1 MVRHEGTPAALPGP
15 IHDLSAWALVAAAR
29 APISVS
35 PAGRSAA
42 NDLDPTLTES
52 PILSDVSETTISVP
66 AEWATQKA
74 IWTAWP
80 ADAREWNDDLET
92 PRRDVAAMVR
102 ALGETGHVRLLVNG
116 PEAEASARA
125 ALGGAAQFVPAR
137 YGDIWLR
144 DTGPIFARTHLGPVA
159 LRFATNS
166 WGGKY
171 DLPDDATV
179 GDDIARIAETPVRRF
194 DFVLEGGAVDHD
206 GEGTIL
212 TTRQTLLNPNRNG
225 WTRQQAETALGQA
238 FGAKKIIWID
248 EGLKNDHTDGH
259 IDNIARFA
267 GPGRVVCQA
276 PAGDDDPNR
285 ETLDAIA
292 RTLEASTDATGRK
305 LQVAR
310 IPGVGLYR
318 NALGELAPASHM
330 NFVIANG
337 LVVVPV
343 YGTSTEA
350 AALAGLQSVF
360 PDHKVVGVPSRGLL
374 GCGTAG
380 GGSFHCIT
388 QQEPL

>member
-1 MVRHEGTPAALPGP
+1 MLPDTYTKTVTVP
-15 IHDLSAWALVAAAR
+15 PEWAL
-29 APISVS
+29 
-35 PAGRSAA
+35 
-42 NDLDPTLTES
+42 L
-52 PILSDVSETTISVP
+52 
-66 AEWATQKA
+66 KA
-74 IWTAWP
+74 VWTAWP
-80 ADAREWNDDLET
+80 ADAREWNGDLET

-102 ALGETGHVRLLVNG
+102 ALSETNRVRLLVNG
-116 PEAEASARA
+116 PEAEASARN
-125 ALGGAAQFVPAR
+125 ALPGVAELVRAR

-144 DTGPIFARTHLGPVA
+144 DTGPIFARTHDGPVA

-179 GDDIARIAETPVRRF
+179 GDDIALTAETTVRRF

-206 GEGTIL
+206 GDGTIL

-225 WTRQQAETALGQA
+225 WTKEAAENALAAA
-238 FGAKKIIWID
+238 FGARKIIWID

-259 IDNIARFA
+259 IDNIARFV

-276 PAGDDDPNR
+276 PAGPDDPNR
-285 ETLDAIA
+285 DTLEAIA
-292 RTLEASTDATGRK
+292 RTLRNATDAAGRK
-305 LQVAR
+305 LQVTL

-318 NALGELAPASHM
+318 NALGDVSPASHM

-343 YGTSTEA
+343 YDTPTQD
-350 AALAGLQSVF
+350 AALSALQVVF
-360 PDHKVVGVPSRGLL
+360 PDHKIVGVPSRGLL

>member
-1 MVRHEGTPAALPGP
+1 MTRPLP
-15 IHDLSAWALVAAAR
+15 
-29 APISVS
+29 
-35 PAGRSAA
+35 
-42 NDLDPTLTES
+42 
-52 PILSDVSETTISVP
+52 P
-66 AEWATQKA
+66 AEWAPHKA
-74 IWTAWP
+74 VWIGFPSHPELWEA
-80 ADAREWNDDLET
+80 DLE
-92 PRRDVAAMVR
+92 PAQEEVAAFARAVHAGGRGERVLLVAANDAAAAAAERLAGDVASVVV
-102 ALGETGHVRLLVNG
+102 E
-116 PEAEASARA
+116 P
-125 ALGGAAQFVPAR
+125 F
-137 YGDIWLR
+137 GDIWLR

-179 GDDIARIAETPVRRF
+179 GDDIARLAETPVRRF

-225 WTRQQAETALGQA
+225 WSKKAAEAALGEA

-276 PAGDDDPNR
+276 PAGDDDPNG

-292 RTLEASTDATGRK
+292 RMLESATDASGRK
-305 LQVAR
+305 LEVAR

-318 NALGELAPASHM
+318 NALGDVAPASHM

-343 YGTSTEA
+343 YGTPTEA
-350 AALAGLQSVF
+350 AALAGLQLVF
-360 PDHKVVGVPSRGLL
+360 PNHKVVGIPSRGLL

>member
-1 MVRHEGTPAALPGP
+1 MLP
-15 IHDLSAWALVAAAR
+15 
-29 APISVS
+29 
-35 PAGRSAA
+35 
-42 NDLDPTLTES
+42 
-52 PILSDVSETTISVP
+52 DVTETTISVHP
-66 AEWATQKA
+66 EWALLKA

-80 ADAREWNDDLET
+80 ADAREWNGDLEA
-92 PRRDVAAMVR
+92 PRRDVAAMVN
-102 ALGETGHVRLLVNG
+102 ALSETNTVRLLVNG

-125 ALGGAAQFVPAR
+125 ALGGTAELVQAR

-159 LRFATNS
+159 LRFASNS

-179 GDDIARIAETPVRRF
+179 GDDIARVAEVPVQRF
-194 DFVLEGGAVDHD
+194 AFVLEGGAVDHD

-225 WTRQQAETALGQA
+225 WTRAQAEAALGEA
-238 FGAKKIIWID
+238 FGAKKVIWID

-259 IDNIARFA
+259 IDNIARFV

-276 PAGDDDPNR
+276 PAGNDDPNA
-285 ETLDAIA
+285 E
-292 RTLEASTDATGRK
+292 TLEAIAGALEAATDANGRK
-305 LQVAR
+305 LEVTR

-318 NALGELAPASHM
+318 NAEGEVSPASHM

-343 YGTSTEA
+343 YGTASEQ
-350 AALAGLQSVF
+350 AALYAIQSVF
-360 PDHKVVGVPSRGLL
+360 PDHKVIGVPSKGLL
-374 GCGTAG
+374 GCGDAG

-388 QQEPL
+388 QQEPR